1 VPLTRSVGQLNQA
14 VSDLGTQY
22 VAATTYNPAGQVT
35 AQQLDVSPN
44 GLTRQYVYET
54 NTLRLSVLKAGV
66 ASPWE
71 NLQKLTYGYD
81 NVGNVRAITD
91 TVNSGQAQTFDYDW
105 LHRLTS
111 AATTAAGLGQ
121 YNHTY
126 AYNAI
131 GNITS
136 YNGNVYTYGA
146 KPHAVTA
153 AFGNSYAYDANGN
166 QTTRTISGVAYT
178 QTFDYDN
185 RLIEVKQG
193 ATSLATFL
201 YDADGNRVKG
211 TVAGVTTVY
220 VAGLYE
226 WQNGAVTK
234 YYEGG
239 AFRRTGYASYN
250 GVFYALQD
258 HLRSTSVLVNQ
269 NGTVNS
275 RNYFYPYGGN
285 RNGAFSGLT
294 TKRFT
299 GQYHESS
306 LPGGEGLY
314 YYNARWYDARLA
326 RFVSADTIVPNPGN
340 PQALNRYSYV
350 LGNPLRY
357 VDPTGHYECEDADC
371 SAIAFTPGGYV
382 YFNPGYSPLFHLI
395 SILQRGTDSA
405 ARRMI
410 AILADTS
417 ELNATGDGRIDRFL
431 GFAVS
436 GNFRHLGGQ
445 KGDRGFKAGLGDE
458 HWYHEVWGATTAEAQ
473 SRQVGHFLSAVNMGM
488 RKSSGR
494 LIIGHEQVGDRD
506 IAGQTARAA
515 LVSDNDLRNFKMAAA
530 LATKSNVADMD
541 SLLEPLLGR
550 VPYTPTLDRL
560 GNSLEDLR
568 LSAFGYGL
576 GMLIRSGGLNSN
588 RDVANWIARYIS
600 AGY

>member
-1 VPLTRSVGQLNQA
+1 
-14 VSDLGTQY
+14 

-54 NTLRLSVLKAGV
+54 NTLRLSVLKAGT

-71 NLQKLTYGYD
+71 NLQQLTYGYD
-81 NVGNVRAITD
+81 NAGNVRAITD

-111 AATTAAGLGQ
+111 AATNAAGVGQ
-121 YNHTY
+121 YSHTY

-136 YNGNVYTYGA
+136 YDGNAYTYGA

-153 AFGNSYAYDANGN
+153 AFGNAYGYDAVGN

-211 TVAGVTTVY
+211 TVGSVTTVY
-220 VAGLYE
+220 IAGVYE
-226 WQNGAVTK
+226 YQNGAVTK

-275 RNYFYPYGGN
+275 RNYYYPYGGN
-285 RNGAFSGLT
+285 RGGGAFSGLT
-294 TKRFT
+294 TKRFM
-299 GQYHESS
+299 GQYQESS

-326 RFVSADTIVPNPGN
+326 RFVSADTIV
-340 PQALNRYSYV
+340 
-350 LGNPLRY
+350 
-357 VDPTGHYECEDADC
+357 
-371 SAIAFTPGGYV
+371 
-382 YFNPGYSPLFHLI
+382 
-395 SILQRGTDSA
+395 
-405 ARRMI
+405 
-410 AILADTS
+410 
-417 ELNATGDGRIDRFL
+417 
-431 GFAVS
+431 
-436 GNFRHLGGQ
+436 
-445 KGDRGFKAGLGDE
+445 
-458 HWYHEVWGATTAEAQ
+458 
-473 SRQVGHFLSAVNMGM
+473 
-488 RKSSGR
+488 
-494 LIIGHEQVGDRD
+494 
-506 IAGQTARAA
+506 
-515 LVSDNDLRNFKMAAA
+515 
-530 LATKSNVADMD
+530 
-541 SLLEPLLGR
+541 LEPGA
-550 VPYTPTLDRL
+550 PP
-560 GNSLEDLR
+560 
-568 LSAFGYGL
+568 A
-576 GMLIRSGGLNSN
+576 
-588 RDVANWIARYIS
+588 
-600 AGY
+600 